1 MEGRMATKDDIANLQ
16 QQINEN
22 TCATKANTDAIE
34 SLTETVNSTLGYAKE
49 IDHLMTRMKAVEN
62 HVGI

>member
-1 MEGRMATKDDIANLQ
+1 LYHALATARGKPICGRL
-16 QQINEN
+16 
-22 TCATKANTDAIE
+22 KANTDAIE

-49 IDHLMTRMKAVEN
+49 IDHLMTGMKVIEN